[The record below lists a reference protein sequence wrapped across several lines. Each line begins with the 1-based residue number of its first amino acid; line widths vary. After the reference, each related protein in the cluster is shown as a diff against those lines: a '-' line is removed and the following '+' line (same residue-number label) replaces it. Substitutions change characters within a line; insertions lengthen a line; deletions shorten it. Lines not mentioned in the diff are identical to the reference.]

1 MKLNEALKRQLR
13 GKGHHLKPVVTI
25 GNAGLTDAICEEI
38 DRSLDHHELIKIK
51 VAAGDRDGRK
61 QMIDEFCQRTQA
73 TLIQSIGHIALIYRE
88 KAE

>member
-1 MKLNEALKRQLR
+1 MKPSEIQKRKLR
-13 GKGHHLKPVVTI
+13 GKGHQLKPVVMI

-51 VAAGDRDGRK
+51 VSAGDRDSRS
-61 QMIDEFCQRTQA
+61 QMITEFCQRTQA